1 MSWLLDTHIFLWWI
15 DDAPEL
21 GRAARDAIA
30 DPEALVLISAASAW
44 EIAIK
49 AALGRINIHG
59 DDVLRGIR
67 ESGFTELPVRAAHG
81 LAAGALPLHHRD
93 PFDRML
99 VAQARHEGLT
109 LITRDRRIEPYDV
122 KVLWA

>member
-15 DDAPEL
+15 GDAPEL
-21 GRAARDAIA
+21 GPAARDAIA

-49 AALGRINIHG
+49 AAMGRIRIHL

-67 ESGFTELPVRAAHG
+67 ESGFTELPVRAEHG

>member
-1 MSWLLDTHIFLWWI
+1 MNLLLDTHVFLWWI

-21 GRAARDAIA
+21 GPAARDAIA
-30 DPEALVLISAASAW
+30 DPQALVLISAASAW
-44 EIAIK
+44 EIAVK
-49 AALGRINIHG
+49 AALGRIRIHPG
-59 DDVLRGIR
+59 DVLGGIH
-67 ESGFTELPVRAAHG
+67 ESGFTELPVRAEHG

-99 VAQARHEGLT
+99 VAQAHVERLT
-109 LITRDRRIEPYDV
+109 LVTRDRRIEPYDV

>member
-1 MSWLLDTHIFLWWI
+1 MNLLLDTHVFLWWI

-44 EIAIK
+44 EIALK
-49 AALGRINIHG
+49 AALGRIRIHP
-59 DDVLRGIR
+59 DDVGRGID
-67 ESGFTELPVRAAHG
+67 ESGFTELPVRAEHG
-81 LAAGALPLHHRD
+81 LAAGALPPHHRD

-109 LITRDRRIEPYDV
+109 LVTRDRRIEPYDV